1 MAVSAKALAAR
12 LLPRLADDSDFID
25 SLLGFMLDCM
35 ELYGWDGADQL
46 YDGNRDF
53 VIDFPNQDSRD
64 QSEITL
70 DAINRL
76 HASLTDTSGAM
87 ILVGEES
94 PDERMEAVRRE
105 LTDPIMHP
113 EKIQQSLM
121 NQRLQQQMAIEGAS
135 AQQQMQAAQ
144 AGAGQVA
151 QQATSQQQAQA
162 QQAQAQQA
170 QVQAQ
175 QQGQPTLGPQQNAPA
190 SQPGVPNQAQA
201 QVPAD
206 KVSAMMQ
213 NGQVSNRIIVG
224 G

>member
-1 MAVSAKALAAR
+1 MSSGRAMAVSAKAVAGR
-12 LLPRLADDSDFID
+12 MIPRLADDSDFID
-25 SLLGFMLDCM
+25 SVLGFMLDCM
-35 ELYGWDGADQL
+35 ELYEWDDAQAL
-46 YDGNRDF
+46 YAGNRDF

-76 HASLTDTSGAM
+76 HANMTDTAGAM
-87 ILVGEES
+87 VMVGEES

-105 LTDPIMHP
+105 LSDPILHG
-113 EKIQQSLM
+113 EKRQQALM
-121 NQRLQQQMAIEGAS
+121 NQRLEQQMAIEGAT
-135 AQQQMQAAQ
+135 AQMQLQAAQ
-144 AGAGQVA
+144 AGAGQQA
-151 QQATSQQQAQA
+151 QSPQA
-162 QQAQAQQA
+162 QQRAAQQA

-175 QQGQPTLGPQQNAPA
+175 AQAAPTLGPGQNAPA
-190 SQPGVPNQAQA
+190 SQPGTPNQAQA